1 MPPYSRIDLSWTPG
15 PAYNGRVSSVPQP
28 IEPAGLTVLPPDE
41 ALKRALPLPSDEDM
55 RIEGLTEAE
64 WAAFERALADR

>member
-1 MPPYSRIDLSWTPG
+1 MPPYSRIDLSWMPG
-15 PAYNGRVSSVPQP
+15 PAYNGRVSSAQP